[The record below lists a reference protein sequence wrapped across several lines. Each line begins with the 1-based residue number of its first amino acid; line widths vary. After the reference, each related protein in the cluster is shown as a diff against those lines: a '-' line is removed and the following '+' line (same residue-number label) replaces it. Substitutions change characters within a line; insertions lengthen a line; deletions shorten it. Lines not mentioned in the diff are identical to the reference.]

1 MPLYI
6 YSARDKEGNVKK
18 GEIDLDSEAKLAEWL
33 YSQGFLLTHF
43 DEKGKK
49 GKILFLQRILTQ
61 IGHISLMDK
70 VLFTQYLEVMLKAGL
85 SLVKALHILVS
96 QTANRKFK
104 RVIQDLHRSVETGV
118 TFCDALARHP
128 KVFPDLYVN
137 VVKTGEVSGTLTQAL
152 NQLAVQ
158 LKKDRDLVKKVTGAM
173 TYPAVVLVAMGGIG
187 FLMMTF
193 VLPKL
198 VTIFEE
204 FDARLPLPT
213 RILIATSKFMGAYV
227 WWILGGIVLFGFLAF
242 KVVRSR
248 TGRLIF
254 HRIYLYLPVIG
265 KVVKKIN
272 LARFIRNLASLLA
285 SGLPI
290 LEALN
295 VVSDALGNVYYQKAV
310 KASIVEVQK
319 GTALSKALA
328 HNKLLFPPIITQVLE
343 VGEETGALDEILVKL
358 AEFYEEDVDQTM
370 KNISTIVEPVLM
382 LVIGAAVGAMAIAVI
397 LPIYSLTSVL

>member
-18 GEIDLDSEAKLAEWL
+18 GEIDFDSEAKLAEWL

-49 GKILFLQRILTQ
+49 GKIIFLQRILAQ
-61 IGHISLMDK
+61 IGYISLMDK

-85 SLVKALHILVS
+85 SLVKALNILVS

-128 KVFPDLYVN
+128 KVFSDLYVN

-173 TYPAVVLVAMGGIG
+173 TYPAVVLVAMSGIG

-242 KVVRSR
+242 KVIRSR

-290 LEALN
+290 LEALD

-310 KASIVEVQK
+310 RASIVEVQK

-328 HNKLLFPPIITQVLE
+328 HNKLLFPPIVTQVLE

-370 KNISTIVEPVLM
+370 KNISTIIEPVLM
-382 LVIGAAVGAMAIAVI
+382 LVIGGAVGAMAIAVI